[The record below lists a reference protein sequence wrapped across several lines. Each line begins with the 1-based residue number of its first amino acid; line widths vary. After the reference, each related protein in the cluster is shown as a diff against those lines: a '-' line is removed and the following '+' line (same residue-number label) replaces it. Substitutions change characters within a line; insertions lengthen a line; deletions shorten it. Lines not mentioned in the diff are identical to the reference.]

1 MITINNI
8 FIIQDKQVTMAP
20 FDNNNQIY
28 QNIENQFREWKL
40 NLDSIFHDVFH
51 ATSYNLP
58 DMPYWDM
65 FQEKVEENLIVLRM
79 FQLLNPN

>member
-20 FDNNNQIY
+20 IDNNNQIN
-28 QNIENQFREWKL
+28 QNIEHQFHEWKL
-40 NLDSIFHDVFH
+40 NLDSIFQDVFH
-51 ATSYNLP
+51 TTSNALP